1 LTSDAESPRNE
12 FLYYT
17 SRGIIEGIRQ
27 DKWKLLVKKPGNRRN
42 GKGKGKG
49 KQQSAKA
56 VLKPEVMLFD
66 LDADM
71 GEQNNLADANPE
83 VVEKLQARMLELDAE
98 IEKNAR
104 PTWVKPGA

>member
-1 LTSDAESPRNE
+1 
-12 FLYYT
+12 
-17 SRGIIEGIRQ
+17 
-27 DKWKLLVKKPGNRRN
+27 
-42 GKGKGKG
+42 
-49 KQQSAKA
+49 
-56 VLKPEVMLFD
+56 MLFD